1 MANFAIKDAMDVK
14 IKVLGEGEPKIVID
28 YLNECSLS
36 KTSESVFAKK
46 KGVNAIGFNGATTGT
61 LTLNSEITSIEA
73 LGLALGGVVTGEKVE
88 ITDVVP
94 TEFFEIEGT
103 FNTVGEDGV
112 VKPRKM
118 IFHKCKP
125 QVNCDLTFS
134 AENVASFALNF
145 DLLVDEDHKFMT
157 IDEAAS
163 LLAAKNVIKK

>member
-14 IKVLGEGEPKIVID
+14 VKVLGREDVVLTID

-46 KGVNAIGFNGATTGT
+46 KGHNSIVFSGATSGT
-61 LTLNSEITSIEA
+61 LTLNSELTSVEA
-73 LGLALGGVVTGEKVE
+73 LGLALGGKVTGEKIE

-94 TEFFEIEGT
+94 SEFYEIEGT
-103 FNTVGEDGV
+103 FNTVGEDGNV
-112 VKPRKM
+112 VARKM

-125 QVNCDLTFS
+125 QANCDLTFS

-145 DLLVDEDHKFMT
+145 DLLVDEEHKFMT
-157 IDEAAS
+157 LDKVDATVFS
-163 LLAAKNVIKK
+163 VKK